1 MSKISRIV
9 QLTLIAVLLSNA
21 VPVSAQY
28 DKSVTQAMSAS
39 GVSTVAQDSN
49 NTKLSDAMSR
59 AVSMGIIK
67 GDPNGDIRANDR
79 ITRQELAVVLAQSLG
94 LTINKQ
100 ASAPF
105 ADVPSNSWSAPY
117 IQAVKQAGLLQGDA
131 KGSYHPTAPITG
143 QELITVLV
151 RATSIAEKEAQKDP
165 LSSDWKGA
173 SSWAIPYIQTAEKED
188 LLSEYHGD
196 IKVKQGLVRSEAVG
210 MLLSAMFPE
219 IRLSV
224 VQSIHGN
231 QIQINGVTYQA
242 SEQVAGLLNE
252 GNKAMLN
259 QAGIKFM
266 SHKRTITEINELEIR
281 TGGLEAAEGKPE
293 FSNNLLLNGNGAV
306 LNGNLTIKAD
316 FTSVQGLTVKGK
328 LTIAPEMEHDFYA
341 QNIKVEQSVL
351 VHGGDPNTVVFD
363 NSVLNTVGINK
374 TDVHVALTG
383 NTSAQEV
390 SVESNSTVDIA
401 ATATLPLLT
410 IVEGTSQVELK
421 GAIGTVV
428 LDSTKPLQLNGNVAI
443 QQLKVE
449 GTGAI
454 SLNTAGT
461 VQQLQVNNPASQI
474 NIAGN
479 VKVSDVSLATGVTS
493 SAVSGNTGTTTTT
506 TPTSSSS
513 GGTSGAGTGSSGSGG
528 GSESPPVVANRSPE
542 LIKPF
547 ENRKLTGNGQ
557 AATLNL
563 NEYVTDPDGDVI
575 SYTVSSSKSSVAKV
589 VLTGTQLSI
598 VPLEHGMATI
608 TIASNDGRGKRLRST
623 FEVSVNASPLASP
636 IPDQE
641 LHAESDSDN
650 LDLSIYFM
658 DDEKKESELLYSVI
672 NTDTDIVGTEVN
684 GTILKLTPKKVGE
697 TVLKV
702 KVDDQQVADDGST
715 GVTEVD
721 LRIVVLPHINREPVG
736 AIPAKVN
743 VYLGDVIPGTNLN
756 EHYTDPDGDSLT
768 YTASSSNPDGLAVEE
783 NAGVLNLSALQIG
796 TYTVSYTVSDGNGGI
811 VNGAFEVEVLS
822 IPNQPPV
829 LTDSPPKQFLVLGK
843 NDQIIELSN
852 YFIDPEGEALNYVAS
867 LDNPDDVSML
877 EPSVT
882 NNMLTLRA
890 IQAGTTKIKIVA
902 SDPQGQ
908 EAVSYIDVEV
918 VEAGNIATIPDQ
930 TITWPWTTL
939 DMDLAPYLSGFD
951 TSTLSVNAITLNE
964 NIATVSTG
972 GLQVEIAP
980 VAEGNTKVLFMLHD
994 QSGRSEQAL
1003 VELVVQGEHASSNT
1017 VPEVVS
1023 TIYDQ
1028 VLTPNVTNERTFD
1041 LGQLFSDP
1049 DGDSLQFKISNSSN
1063 EAVDANINGSM
1074 LTLKPGTGNTVAPLT
1089 VTADDGKGGKVDYTF
1104 NVRTATLVN
1113 SGVIQVSTKS
1123 GIRDPLTF
1131 AASNWF
1137 PGQSSFQLYSGTAY
1151 STFTGPDII
1160 TSSQIPLTVSPL
1172 LFWIIGNDGRAVVV
1186 QVNSTTQGT
1195 PELFFSQYV
1204 DAGAEKVVVQVHYT
1218 GGGDPSLKASGYQL
1232 EVHQW
1237 MNQTSTK
1244 SIVTK
1249 NLFDINANVPGV
1261 YVNETYYD
1269 FMDETHFGYV
1279 NDFLYLYNPINP
1291 NEYNVV
1297 ALVLKKDGRVVDVL
1311 GDPDSHDRFMPAG
1324 GTIVRKGGIYTGSQQ
1339 FSLTGEWNEFPKG
1352 TIQYIGYHNP

>member
-1 MSKISRIV
+1 MSKISRTV
-9 QLTLIAVLLSNA
+9 QLTLIALLLSNA

-28 DKSVTQAMSAS
+28 DKSGAQAMSAS
-39 GVSTVAQDSN
+39 GVSSVAQDSN
-49 NTKLSDAMSR
+49 NTKLNDAMSR
-59 AVSMGIIK
+59 AVSMGIVK
-67 GDPNGDIRANDR
+67 GDPNGDVRANDR
-79 ITRQELAVVLAQSLG
+79 ITRQELAVILAQSLG
-94 LTINKQ
+94 LTVNKQ

-131 KGSYHPTAPITG
+131 QGSYRPHAPITG
-143 QELITVLV
+143 QELVTVLV
-151 RATSIAEKEAQKDP
+151 RATSFAKQEAQKGS

-173 SSWAIPYIQTAEKED
+173 SSWATSYIETAEKAE
-188 LLSEYHGD
+188 LLSEYQGEL
-196 IKVKQGLVRSEAVG
+196 KVKQGLVRSEAVG

-219 IRLSV
+219 TRLSV

-252 GNKAMLN
+252 GNKAILN

-266 SHKRTITEINELEIR
+266 SHNRTITEINELEIR

-306 LNGNLTIKAD
+306 LNGDLTIKAD

-328 LTIAPEMEHDFYA
+328 LRIAPELEHDFYA

-410 IVEGTSQVELK
+410 IVEGPSQVELK
-421 GAIGTVV
+421 GAIGTVI

-454 SLNTAGT
+454 SLNAAGT

-474 NIAGN
+474 NVAGN
-479 VKVSDVSLATGVTS
+479 VKVSDVSLAAGVAS
-493 SAVSGNTGTTTTT
+493 SAISGNTGTTTTST
-506 TPTSSSS
+506 TPTSSS
-513 GGTSGAGTGSSGSGG
+513 GGASGAGTGSSSGGG
-528 GSESPPVVANRSPE
+528 GSEAPPVVANRSPE

-547 ENRKLTGNGQ
+547 KNRKLTANGQ
-557 AATLNL
+557 AASLNL

-589 VLTGTQLSI
+589 VLTGTQLNI

-623 FEVSVNASPLASP
+623 FEVNVNASPLASP

-641 LHAESDSDN
+641 IHAGSDSKN
-650 LDLSIYFM
+650 VDLSIYFM
-658 DDEKKESELLYSVI
+658 DDEKYESELLYSVT
-672 NTDTDIVGTEVN
+672 NTDSDIVGTEVN

-715 GVTEVD
+715 GVTEVE
-721 LRIVVLPHINREPVG
+721 LRIVVLPHVNRVPVG
-736 AIPAKVN
+736 AIPAKVD

-756 EHYTDPDGDSLT
+756 EHYTDPDGDPLS
-768 YTASSSNPDGLAVEE
+768 YTASSSNPAGLAVEE
-783 NAGVLNLSALQIG
+783 DAGVLTLSALQLG
-796 TYTVSYTVSDGNGGI
+796 TYTVAYTVNDGNGGI
-811 VNGAFEVEVLS
+811 VSESFEVEVLS
-822 IPNQPPV
+822 MPNQPPV
-829 LTDSPPKQFLVLGK
+829 LTDSPPKQFVVLGK
-843 NDQIIELSN
+843 SDRIINLSN
-852 YFIDPEGEALNYVAS
+852 YFWDPEGEELNYVAS

-877 EPSVT
+877 EPSVAD
-882 NNMLTLRA
+882 NELTLHA
-890 IQAGTTKIKIVA
+890 IQTGTTKIKVVA

-908 EAVSYIDVEV
+908 ETVTYIDVTV
-918 VEAGNIATIPDQ
+918 VEAGTIATIPDQ

-964 NIATVSTG
+964 NIATVSTD
-972 GLQVEIAP
+972 GLQVKITP
-980 VAEGNTKVLFMLHD
+980 VAEGNTKVVFMLHD

-1003 VELVVQGEHASSNT
+1003 VGLVVQGEHASSNT

-1028 VLTPNVTNERTFD
+1028 VLTPNVTNDRTFD

-1049 DGDSLQFKISNSSN
+1049 DGDSLQFTISNSSN
-1063 EAVDANINGSM
+1063 EAVDASINGSM
-1074 LTLKPGTGNTVAPLT
+1074 LTLKPGTGNAVAPLT

-1113 SGVIQVSTKS
+1113 SGVIQVRTKS
-1123 GIRDPLTF
+1123 GVRDPLTF

-1160 TSSQIPLTVSPL
+1160 PSSQIPLTVSPL

-1186 QVNSTTQGT
+1186 QVNSTAQGT

-1237 MNQTSTK
+1237 MNQASTK
-1244 SIVTK
+1244 RIVTE
-1249 NLFDINANVPGV
+1249 NLYDIPANMPGI
-1261 YVNETYYD
+1261 YINFAYYD
-1269 FMDETHFGYV
+1269 FMDDTHFGYY
-1279 NDFLYLYNPINP
+1279 NSELPLYNPVNP

-1311 GDPDSHDRFMPAG
+1311 GDPNSHERFMPAG

>member
-1 MSKISRIV
+1 MSKISRTV
-9 QLTLIAVLLSNA
+9 QLTLIALLLSNA

-28 DKSVTQAMSAS
+28 DKSGAQAMSAS
-39 GVSTVAQDSN
+39 GVSTVAQDSTN
-49 NTKLSDAMSR
+49 MKLSSAMSR

-67 GDPNGDIRANDR
+67 GDPNGDVRANDR
-79 ITRQELAVVLAQSLG
+79 ITRQELAVILAQSLG

-143 QELITVLV
+143 QELMTVLV
-151 RATSIAEKEAQKDP
+151 RATSFAKEEAQKKP

-173 SSWAIPYIQTAEKED
+173 SSWATPYIQTAEKAD
-188 LLSEYHGD
+188 LLSEYQGD

-219 IRLSV
+219 KRLSL

-252 GNKAMLN
+252 GNKAILN
-259 QAGIKFM
+259 QAEIKFM
-266 SHKRTITEINELEIR
+266 SHNRTITEVNELEIR
-281 TGGLEAAEGKPE
+281 KGGLEAAEGKPE

-306 LNGNLTIKAD
+306 LNGDLTIKAD

-351 VHGGDPNTVVFD
+351 VQGGDSNTVVFD

-374 TDVHVALTG
+374 TDVHVVLTG

-390 SVESNSTVDIA
+390 SVGSNSAIDIA
-401 ATATLPLLT
+401 ATATLPLLK
-410 IVEGTSQVELK
+410 IVEGASQVELQ
-421 GAIGTVV
+421 GAIDTVV
-428 LDSTKPLQLNGNVAI
+428 LDSAKPLQLNGNVAI

-449 GTGAI
+449 GSGAI
-454 SLNTAGT
+454 SLNVAGT
-461 VQQLQVNNPASQI
+461 VQQLQVNNSASQI
-474 NIAGN
+474 NVAGN
-479 VKVSDVSLATGVTS
+479 VKVSDVSLAVGVPA
-493 SAVSGNTGTTTTT
+493 SAISGNTGTNNSSA
-506 TPTSSSS
+506 TPTTSAS
-513 GGTSGAGTGSSGSGG
+513 GGTSGTDSSSSGG

-547 ENRKLTGNGQ
+547 ENRKLTGNRQ

-575 SYTVSSSKSSVAKV
+575 SYTVSSSKSSVAKA
-589 VLTGTQLSI
+589 VLTGTQLNI
-598 VPLEHGMATI
+598 VPLEHGIATI

-623 FEVSVNASPLASP
+623 FEVNVNASPFASP

-641 LHAESDSDN
+641 LHAKSDSEN
-650 LDLSIYFM
+650 VDLSIYFM
-658 DDEKKESELLYSVI
+658 DDEKYESELLYNVT
-672 NTDTDIVGTEVN
+672 NMDTDIVGTEVN

-743 VYLGDVIPGTNLN
+743 VYLGDMIPGTNLN

-783 NAGVLNLSALQIG
+783 NVGVLNLSALQIG

-882 NNMLTLRA
+882 GNVLTLRA

-902 SDPQGQ
+902 TDSQGQ
-908 EAVSYIDVEV
+908 EAAGYIDVVV
-918 VEAGNIATIPDQ
+918 VEAGMIATIPDQ
-930 TITWPWTTL
+930 TITWPWAIL

-964 NIATVSTG
+964 NIATVSTD
-972 GLQVEIAP
+972 GLQVAITP
-980 VAEGNTKVLFMLHD
+980 VAEGNTKVMFMLHD

-1003 VELVVQGEHASSNT
+1003 VGLIVQGEHASSNT

-1023 TIYDQ
+1023 AIYEQ
-1028 VLTPNVTNERTFD
+1028 VLTPNVTNDRTFD

-1049 DGDSLQFKISNSSN
+1049 DGDSLQFTVSNSSN
-1063 EAVDANINGSM
+1063 EAVDASIHGSL

-1089 VTADDGKGGKVDYTF
+1089 LTANDGKGGQVDYTF

-1123 GIRDPLTF
+1123 GVRDPLTF

-1186 QVNSTTQGT
+1186 QVNSTAQGT

-1244 SIVTK
+1244 RIVTK
-1249 NLFDINANVPGV
+1249 NLFDIYANVPGV

-1269 FMDETHFGYV
+1269 FMDETHFGYI
-1279 NDFLYLYNPINP
+1279 NDFLSLYNPLNP

>member
-1 MSKISRIV
+1 MSRIIRTV
-9 QLTLIAVLLSNA
+9 QLTLIALLLSNA

-28 DKSVTQAMSAS
+28 DKSGAQAMSAS
-39 GVSTVAQDSN
+39 GVSTVAQDSTN
-49 NTKLSDAMSR
+49 MKLSSAMSR

-67 GDPNGDIRANDR
+67 GDPNGDVRANDR
-79 ITRQELAVVLAQSLG
+79 ITRQELAVILVQSLG

-143 QELITVLV
+143 QELMTVLV
-151 RATSIAEKEAQKDP
+151 RATSFAKEEAQKKP

-173 SSWAIPYIQTAEKED
+173 SSWAIPYIQTAEKAD
-188 LLSEYHGD
+188 LLSEYQGGL
-196 IKVKQGLVRSEAVG
+196 KVKQGLVRSEAVG

-219 IRLSV
+219 KRLSTI
-224 VQSIHGN
+224 QSIHGK
-231 QIQINGVTYQA
+231 QMQINGVTYQA

-252 GNKAMLN
+252 GNKAILN

-266 SHKRTITEINELEIR
+266 SYKRTITEINELEIR

-306 LNGNLTIKAD
+306 LNGDLTIKAD

-390 SVESNSTVDIA
+390 SVESNSTIDIA

-410 IVEGTSQVELK
+410 IVEGASQVELQ
-421 GAIGTVV
+421 GAINTVV

-454 SLNTAGT
+454 SLNAAGT
-461 VQQLQVNNPASQI
+461 VQQLQVNNPASRI
-474 NIAGN
+474 NVAGN
-479 VKVSDVSLATGVTS
+479 VKVSDISLAAGVTS
-493 SAVSGNTGTTTTT
+493 STVSGNTGTTTT

-513 GGTSGAGTGSSGSGG
+513 GGTSGAGT

-589 VLTGTQLSI
+589 ALTGSQLNI

-623 FEVSVNASPLASP
+623 FEVNVNASPFASP

-641 LHAESDSDN
+641 LHAESDSKN
-650 LDLSIYFM
+650 VDLSIYFM
-658 DDEKKESELLYSVI
+658 DDEKYESELLYSVT
-672 NTDTDIVGTEVN
+672 NMDTDIVGTEVN

-702 KVDDQQVADDGST
+702 KVNDQQVADDGST

-736 AIPAKVN
+736 AIPTKVN
-743 VYLGDVIPGTNLN
+743 VYLGDIIPGTNLN
-756 EHYTDPDGDSLT
+756 EHYTDPDGDPLT

-783 NAGVLNLSALQIG
+783 IAGVLNLSALQLG

-811 VNGAFEVEVLS
+811 VNGSFEVEVLS

-829 LTDSPPKQFLVLGK
+829 LTDSPPKQFVVLGK
-843 NDQIIELSN
+843 NDQIIDLSN
-852 YFIDPEGEALNYVAS
+852 YFIDPEDEALNYVAS

-882 NNMLTLRA
+882 SNMLTLRA

-902 SDPQGQ
+902 SDPQGK
-908 EAVSYIDVEV
+908 EAIGYIDIVV
-918 VEAGNIATIPDQ
+918 VEDGTIATIPDQ

-951 TSTLSVNAITLNE
+951 ANTLSVNAITLNE
-964 NIATVSTG
+964 NIATVSTD
-972 GLQVEIAP
+972 GLQVKITP
-980 VAEGNTKVLFMLHD
+980 VAEGNTKILFMLHD
-994 QSGRSEQAL
+994 QSGRSQQAL
-1003 VELVVQGEHASSNT
+1003 VGLVVQGEHAGSNT

-1023 TIYDQ
+1023 AIHEQ
-1028 VLTPNVTNERTFD
+1028 VLTPNVTNDRTFD
-1041 LGQLFSDP
+1041 LSQLFSDP
-1049 DGDSLQFKISNSSN
+1049 DGDPLQFTISNSSN
-1063 EAVDANINGSM
+1063 EAVDASINGGL

-1089 VTADDGKGGKVDYTF
+1089 VTANDGKGGTVDYTF

-1123 GIRDPLTF
+1123 GVRDPLTF

-1137 PGQSSFQLYSGTAY
+1137 SGQSSFQLYSGTAY

-1160 TSSQIPLTVSPL
+1160 SSSPIPLSVSPL
-1172 LFWIIGNDGRAVVV
+1172 LHWIIGNDGRAVVV

-1204 DAGAEKVVVQVHYT
+1204 NAGAERGVVQVHYT

-1244 SIVTK
+1244 RIVTK
-1249 NLFDINANVPGV
+1249 NLFDIYANVPGV

-1269 FMDETHFGYV
+1269 FMDETHFGYI
-1279 NDFLYLYNPINP
+1279 NDFLSLYNPINP